1 MIGTTDLCND
11 NVENEIKFEFFRNES
26 SGTHVNL
33 GVFSTT
39 LGVLK
44 TPCPPGQTLGFP
56 ITKKGNFKFVKLRF
70 DKKYSFLEY
79 VFGGCDIDLSI
90 AIDFTLSNG
99 APNDP

>member
-44 TPCPPGQTLGFP
+44 TPCPPG
-56 ITKKGNFKFVKLRF
+56 
-70 DKKYSFLEY
+70 
-79 VFGGCDIDLSI
+79 
-90 AIDFTLSNG
+90 
-99 APNDP
+99 